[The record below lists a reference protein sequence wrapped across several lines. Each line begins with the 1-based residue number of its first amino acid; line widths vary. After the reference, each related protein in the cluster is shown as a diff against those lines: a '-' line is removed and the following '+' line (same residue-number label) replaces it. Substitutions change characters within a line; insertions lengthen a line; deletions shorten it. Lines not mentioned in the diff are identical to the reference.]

1 MLIDVPTAKYFSSLY
16 LSLIKKYTTKN
27 SQNTILSPRGVQN
40 LHTAFLPGETL
51 GQRLR
56 RIRSL
61 SIVCSRERERERE
74 RKFYYIVCKDHQ
86 RKTHIHYFTERERE
100 SCSEQKRYFNDRSK
114 S

>member
-1 MLIDVPTAKYFSSLY
+1 MRAQFFSFVMTCACVCVCVFDVCERIHMRGKKKILIDVPTAKYFLLSISL
-16 LSLIKKYTTKN
+16 SKNTQQIVTKIPY
-27 SQNTILSPRGVQN
+27 ILRGVQN

-74 RKFYYIVCKDHQ
+74 KFIYCV
-86 RKTHIHYFTERERE
+86 
-100 SCSEQKRYFNDRSK
+100 
-114 S
+114 

>member
-86 RKTHIHYFTERERE
+86 RKTHTHSITERERE
-100 SCSEQKRYFNDRSK
+100 REL
-114 S
+114 